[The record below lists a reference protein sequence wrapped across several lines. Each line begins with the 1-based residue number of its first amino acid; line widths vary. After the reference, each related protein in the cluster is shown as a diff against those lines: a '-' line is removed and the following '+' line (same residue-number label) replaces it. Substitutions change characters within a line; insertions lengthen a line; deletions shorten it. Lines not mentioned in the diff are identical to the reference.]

1 MVSVRCVLGRSNDVG
16 AARRP
21 FKAVVVMALN
31 VTSLASLAAQLKMRG
46 EMLDAF
52 GPTDDGQLMRLAG
65 ATIIEFEQLMGQ
77 LVHLEAEVRRL
88 EREIHHA

>member
-1 MVSVRCVLGRSNDVG
+1 MLTNT
-16 AARRP
+16 P
-21 FKAVVVMALN
+21 
-31 VTSLASLAAQLKMRG
+31 TIASLAAQLKMRG

-52 GPTDDGQLMRLAG
+52 GPTPDGELMRLAG
-65 ATIIEFEQLMGQ
+65 ATLIEFEQLMGK

>member
-1 MVSVRCVLGRSNDVG
+1 
-16 AARRP
+16 
-21 FKAVVVMALN
+21 
-31 VTSLASLAAQLKMRG
+31 MRG

-52 GPTDDGQLMRLAG
+52 GPTPDGELMRLAG
-65 ATIIEFEQLMGQ
+65 ATLIEFEQLMGK